1 MLFKKYVIIEE
12 NVSFDKIKFIIK
24 RLELQQNFD
33 NTELLSHFEE
43 YNDFKILKLLLLKY
57 GTEMENQNIYE
68 KNIIEYLIRNNKVN
82 VKF

>member
-1 MLFKKYVIIEE
+1 LLFKKYVIIEE

>member
-1 MLFKKYVIIEE
+1 LLFKKYVIIEE

-57 GTEMENQNIYE
+57 GI
-68 KNIIEYLIRNNKVN
+68 KI
-82 VKF
+82 